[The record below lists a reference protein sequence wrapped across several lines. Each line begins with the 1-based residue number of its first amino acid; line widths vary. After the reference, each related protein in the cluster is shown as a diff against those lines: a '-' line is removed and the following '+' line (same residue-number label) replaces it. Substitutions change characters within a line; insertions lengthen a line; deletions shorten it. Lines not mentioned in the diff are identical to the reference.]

1 MFCYLLKK
9 EAPLHQMKRTS
20 IAVMEM
26 WHRRVRKLY
35 STTSNRN
42 HTTVAAPKIKPD
54 NSLFLHKTMSATAY
68 INNHTIQ
75 TNPEKHKN
83 QTVEFNMR
91 G

>member
-42 HTTVAAPKIKPD
+42 QTTVAAPKIKPD

-75 TNPEKHKN
+75 TNPKKKIKRLN
-83 QTVEFNMR
+83 LT
-91 G
+91 